1 MATTLAGRPPV
12 PALPVHERAWR
23 WSHANLFSSPANSIL
38 TVVMVVFIVFVV
50 YQAARFVFATAEWE
64 VVEANRGLYFVG
76 RFPRDEVWRVWAILH
91 IAGALAGLSW
101 GTWGRIGPRLGLI
114 IGAALVPVYILL
126 LEGNAV
132 FWTTTCLSTFI
143 VGYVAG
149 QAVRSTRFHDAAR
162 TATAPAWLLGFA
174 VSMYLLSDVP
184 DRLWGGLLLTMI
196 LAVVCIVLSF
206 PLGVLLA
213 VGRASTFPVI
223 RIFCIGY
230 IEVIRGVPLITVL
243 FMAFFVLPLAVGP
256 ERDVLFFPVTGFEPS
271 VVVRAIVGLTA
282 FTAAYIAETVRG
294 GLRAV
299 PRGQIEAAQ
308 ALGLGGVR
316 ILALIV
322 LPQALRSVIPA
333 LVGQFIS
340 LFKDTSLVFILG
352 LIDLLGA
359 ARVASSQPAF
369 AGDQAEALIFA
380 ALIYWIVC
388 FSMSRASQQL
398 ERNLAVS
405 ER

>member
-1 MATTLAGRPPV
+1 MTTLARPAA
-12 PALPVHERAWR
+12 PALPAHEIAWR
-23 WSHANLFSSPANSIL
+23 WSRTNLFSSPANSLL
-38 TVVMVVFIVFVV
+38 TVATTAFLMFVG
-50 YQAARFVFATAEWE
+50 YQVLRFVFVSAEWE
-64 VVEANRGLYFVG
+64 VVDANRGLFFIG
-76 RFPRDEVWRVWAILH
+76 RFPRDEVWRVWVILH
-91 IAGALAGLSW
+91 MASTLAGLSW
-101 GTWGRIGPRLGLI
+101 GLWGRIGPRLGAI
-114 IGAALVPVYILL
+114 IGAALIPVYVLL

-132 FWTTTCLSTFI
+132 FWTTTCIGVFI
-143 VGYVAG
+143 AGYVLGQVADLSRLRDTARSATVFGWLAG
-149 QAVRSTRFHDAAR
+149 FGVAMYI
-162 TATAPAWLLGFA
+162 LGE
-174 VSMYLLSDVP
+174 VP
-184 DRLWGGLLLTMI
+184 DRLWGGLMLTMI
-196 LAVVCIVLSF
+196 LAIVCIVLSF

-213 VGRASTFPVI
+213 VGRASSFPVI
-223 RIFCIGY
+223 RLFCIAY
-230 IEVIRGVPLITVL
+230 IELIRGVPLITVL
-243 FMAFFVLPLAVGP
+243 FMSFFVLPFAIGP
-256 ERDVLFFPVTGFEPS
+256 ERDILGIPVTGFDTS
-271 VVVRAIVGLTA
+271 VVIRAIAGLTA

-299 PRGQIEAAQ
+299 PRGQVEAAQ

-352 LIDLLGA
+352 LTDLLGA
-359 ARVASSQPAF
+359 ARLATAQPAF
-369 AGDQAEALIFA
+369 AGDHAEALAFA
-380 ALIYWIVC
+380 ALLYWIVC